1 MILLP
6 QDFKLFTDNRSGGS
20 TITQQMIK
28 IIYLNNSKTIK
39 RKSNETFN
47 DYQFV
52 HAYILGHTS

>member
-1 MILLP
+1 MTFSYLRILSYL
-6 QDFKLFTDNRSGGS
+6 LIIEVGA

-47 DYQFV
+47 DY
-52 HAYILGHTS
+52 